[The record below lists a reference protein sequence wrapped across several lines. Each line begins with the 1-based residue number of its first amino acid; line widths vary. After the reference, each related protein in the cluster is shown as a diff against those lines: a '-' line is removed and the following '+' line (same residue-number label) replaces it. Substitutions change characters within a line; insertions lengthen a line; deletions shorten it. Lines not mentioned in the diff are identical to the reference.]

1 MKSEKN
7 IFIAFILNLL
17 FAIVEL
23 IGGFVTNSISI
34 VSDSVHDFGDALSI
48 GMAFFLEKKSNKK
61 PDTKYT
67 YGYLRYSL
75 LSALLTSV
83 ILLVGAIFVIINAV
97 PRLMNPTEVN
107 HTGMIILGILGVVVN
122 LIAAARTSHSHNL
135 NEKAINLHLIEDVL
149 GWVAV
154 LAGSVVIKFTGLYI
168 IDPIL
173 SIGITMYILYH
184 VYRNIKEVFEVLLE
198 KAPSDV
204 DMEKLTHELNELEE
218 IKDVHHMHIW
228 TMDNIH
234 HYITL
239 HAVLDEE
246 NKDIE
251 HAKHKIRE
259 VLEKYNLT
267 HSTIEIEYNKCEHDG
282 CEIEHKEEH
291 SHGHHH
297 HHHH

>member
-17 FAIVEL
+17 FAIIEL
-23 IGGFVTNSISI
+23 VGGFFTNSISI
-34 VSDSVHDFGDALSI
+34 ISDSVHDFGDALSI
-48 GMAFFLEKKSNKK
+48 GMAYFLEKKSSKQ
-61 PDTKYT
+61 PDKRYT

-83 ILLVGAIFVIINAV
+83 ILLVGGIFVLVGAI
-97 PRLMNPTEVN
+97 PRLINPTPVN
-107 HTGMIILGILGVVVN
+107 HTGMIILGIIGVCVN
-122 LIAAARTSHSHNL
+122 LFAAARTSHSHNL

-173 SIGITMYILYH
+173 SICITAYILYH
-184 VYRNIKEVFEVLLE
+184 VYRNIKEVFGVLLE
-198 KAPSDV
+198 KAPTDV
-204 DMEKLTHELNELEE
+204 DVDKLKEELNSLDEV
-218 IKDVHHMHIW
+218 KDVHHMHIW

-239 HAVLDEE
+239 HAVVEKKVDL
-246 NKDIE
+246 E
-251 HAKHKIRE
+251 HVKHEIRE
-259 VLEKYNLT
+259 VLEKHNLT
-267 HSTIEIEYNKCEHDG
+267 HSTIEIEYNKCENGECEIKESG
-282 CEIEHKEEH
+282 CEHKH
-291 SHGHHH
+291 SHHH